1 MKTTLWRN
9 VRNNILIGLMLFLP
23 VAVTVLIVNWLFA
36 TTTDVLVQWLPEAAR
51 KVPWELFLLRLAS
64 LAALVTVLFLA
75 GLLAR
80 NVAGKRLY
88 DLGDKLLAR
97 VPVFNKLYVSIRQIS
112 ETLLNQSGGMFKDVV
127 LLEYPRQ
134 GAFAVGFVTADVPAA
149 LALRLCGQEPP
160 EAWVGVFLPASPPT
174 SGFFVLVRRAELR
187 KLPISVADAMKLL
200 ISGGTVFPGTV
211 GAEDGISLLEKA
223 AGWVE
228 RRS

>member
-1 MKTTLWRN
+1 MTATLWRN
-9 VRNNILIGLMLFLP
+9 IRNNILIGLMLFLP

-51 KVPWELFLLRLAS
+51 KAPIELFLLRLAA
-64 LAALVTVLFLA
+64 LAALVAMLFLA

-97 VPVFNKLYVSIRQIS
+97 IPVINKLYVSIRQIS
-112 ETLLNQSGGMFKDVV
+112 ETLLDQSGGMFKEVV

-134 GAFAVGFVTADVPAA
+134 GVFAVGFVTADVPPG
-149 LALRLCGQEPP
+149 LALKLAGREPK

-174 SGFFVLVRRAELR
+174 SGFFVLARRAELR
-187 KLPISVADAMKLL
+187 TLSISVSDAMKLL
-200 ISGGTVFPGTV
+200 ISGGTVFPGVVNT
-211 GAEDGISLLEKA
+211 EDGASLLEKA

-228 RRS
+228 RQT

>member
-64 LAALVTVLFLA
+64 LAALGTVLFLA

-134 GAFAVGFVTADVPAA
+134 GVFAVGFVTADVPAA
-149 LALRLCGQEPP
+149 LALRLCGQETP

-174 SGFFVLVRRAELR
+174 SGFFVLVRRTELR

-211 GAEDGISLLEKA
+211 GAEDGTSLLEKA
-223 AGWVE
+223 EGWVE